1 MRLKKIWILIATLI
15 IAISLSACSKKVDE
29 IPAQDNQ
36 ETSQSN
42 VEKPKEE
49 EQPKKEEEKPKEE
62 EKKPESPVVEEKPK
76 EGAFKIPGFTS
87 VDLDGNE
94 VTDEFFAGNKLTVL
108 NVWTT
113 T

>member
-1 MRLKKIWILIATLI
+1 MKKIWILIVALI
-15 IAISLSACSKKVDE
+15 IAINLSACSKKVDE
-29 IPAQDNQ
+29 IPAKDTQGTGQLDI
-36 ETSQSN
+36 
-42 VEKPKEE
+42 EKSEE
-49 EQPKKEEEKPKEE
+49 AEQPKEE
-62 EKKPESPVVEEKPK
+62 EKKPESPVVKEKPQ

>member
-1 MRLKKIWILIATLI
+1 MKKIWILIVALI
-15 IAISLSACSKKVDE
+15 IAINLSACSKKVDE
-29 IPAQDNQ
+29 IPAQDTQ
-36 ETSQSN
+36 GTSQLDI
-42 VEKPKEE
+42 EKSEE
-49 EQPKKEEEKPKEE
+49 AEQPKKEEELPKEE
-62 EKKPESPVVEEKPK
+62 EKKPESPVVEEKPQ
-76 EGAFKIPGFTS
+76 EGVFKIPGFTS